1 MSAKKIYAIVEGRKM
16 HEIYETKIIFEYM
29 KKKHT
34 FVLIMSVKAKG
45 GGLKAM
51 SAKNVIF
58 LLGGSPKIFLTN
70 LNGMCFLISL

>member
-45 GGLKAM
+45 GGLKALPDM

-58 LLGGSPKIFLTN
+58 FIVRLP
-70 LNGMCFLISL
+70 

>member
-1 MSAKKIYAIVEGRKM
+1 
-16 HEIYETKIIFEYM
+16 M

-45 GGLKAM
+45 GGLKALPDM

-58 LLGGSPKIFLTN
+58 FIVRLP
-70 LNGMCFLISL
+70 

>member
-1 MSAKKIYAIVEGRKM
+1 M

-34 FVLIMSVKAKG
+34 FVLIMSVKAQGG
-45 GGLKAM
+45 GGLKALPDM

-58 LLGGSPKIFLTN
+58 FIVWLP
-70 LNGMCFLISL
+70 